1 MEEELPTCKGLLKLV
16 WEPVASRIL
25 CAYPLCMTLGV
36 TDAASMSGF
45 YIGVYMTASAVGTA
59 VCWKILNMFPDSWQN
74 GGVKHFLLGGLSC
87 QLLGALGFVKI
98 ALDGRDTDDN
108 SC

>member
-1 MEEELPTCKGLLKLV
+1 
-16 WEPVASRIL
+16 
-25 CAYPLCMTLGV
+25 MTLGV

-74 GGVKHFLLGGLSC
+74 GGVKYFLLGGLSC